1 MLLTCSNGWSQHR
14 IGESGQGARLL
25 CMTDPRITAS
35 RSPLDATRVRAAAP
49 GWNAIEVVETTGST
63 NADLKEQAAP
73 GLAPDLSALIASE
86 QTAGRGRL
94 SRSWEAPKGASI
106 ALSVLL
112 RPEGLEPEQI
122 GLLPLITGLA
132 VVEAAVEVAGIAA
145 ERVALKWPNDV
156 LVDGRK
162 LCGILV
168 EAASLTPPALI
179 PGIGINVSLQED
191 ELPVPHATSLYL
203 AGADNLDRNDISAG
217 VLRAL
222 GRRQAQWRQGD
233 AQLLRDYEA
242 VCATIGANVRVELP
256 GDRVLVGKAVGV
268 RADGELI
275 VTDEFGKSHFI
286 AAGDVFH
293 VRATDGGYASAQNS
307 AERGS
312 R

>member
-1 MLLTCSNGWSQHR
+1 M
-14 IGESGQGARLL
+14 
-25 CMTDPRITAS
+25 
-35 RSPLDATRVRAAAP
+35 RAAAP
-49 GWNAIEVVETTGST
+49 GWSSIEVVETTGST
-63 NADLKEQAAP
+63 NADLRKQAAL
-73 GLAPDLSALIASE
+73 GQVADLSALIASE

-94 SRSWEAPKGASI
+94 SRSWTAPEGASI
-106 ALSVLL
+106 ALSTLL
-112 RPEGLEPEQI
+112 RPQGLAPEQL
-122 GLLPLITGLA
+122 GLLPLVAGLA
-132 VVEAAVEVAGIAA
+132 VVDAVVEVVGLVP
-145 ERVALKWPNDV
+145 ERVSLKWPNDV

-203 AGADNLDRNDISAG
+203 AGADNLDRDDISAG

-222 GRRQAQWRQGD
+222 GRRQAQWRKGD
-233 AQLLRDYEA
+233 AELLRDYEA
-242 VCATIGANVRVELP
+242 VCATIGSNVRVELP

-275 VTDEFGKSHFI
+275 VTDEAGTSHFV

-293 VRATDGGYASAQNS
+293 VRATDGGY
-307 AERGS
+307 GS
-312 R
+312 PQTDSDRR